1 MSSSPKPA
9 GDRGRQILLKVGL
22 LLALGVVVRNAVAG
36 DSGALVAGLA
46 GGLGALLS
54 LQLSMV
60 WVLVG
65 GRFSGFA
72 VTAVE
77 FGYGRRLLS
86 TRIGGVPVGVRR
98 LPFPFMSVVWAPIRR
113 PGLRWRLVVSAL
125 LQLAV
130 QIGTGLWLLDSAP
143 AWAFPGAV
151 AFLVFAVVMLATF
164 SLPLTI
170 GWVLFRMPFLPAEA
184 LATYALRPGE
194 EHAARALRDGRIED
208 ARAALERVADDGAP
222 GFQSHLVHA
231 GVDLAEG
238 RYTEAAVEV
247 NRALEAKPHPR
258 YAAIAVGLRTASL
271 VGAAETGTL
280 PVTQAVPW
288 LGQTVELLRTW
299 NPMLL
304 RSLAATADLAL
315 LENRREEALKLA
327 GKAAVRTVDRFWEAH
342 AACSH
347 AAALASVGR
356 PEQARAELD
365 RARRAMPGLARIALV
380 ERRIELNVIEVDG
393 PVVGAGSA
401 TS

>member
-9 GDRGRQILLKVGL
+9 AGRGRQILLKVGL
-22 LLALGVVVRNAVAG
+22 ILALGVVVRDGV
-36 DSGALVAGLA
+36 SGSWGPLAAGLTA
-46 GGLGALLS
+46 GLGALLS
-54 LQLSMV
+54 LQLTMV
-60 WVLVG
+60 WVLVL

-77 FGYGRRLLS
+77 LGYGRRLLS
-86 TRIGGVPVGVRR
+86 ARIGGVPVNVRR
-98 LPFPFMSVVWAPIRR
+98 LPFPFVSVVWAPIRR

-125 LQLAV
+125 LQLAA
-130 QIGTGLWLLDSAP
+130 QIGTGLWLLRSAP
-143 AWAFPGAV
+143 AWAFPGAM
-151 AFLVFAVVMLATF
+151 AFLVFALVMLATF
-164 SLPLTI
+164 NLPLTI

-184 LATYALRPGE
+184 LTTYALRPGE
-194 EHAARALRDGRIED
+194 ELAARALRDGRVED

-247 NRALEAKPHPR
+247 NRALEAGPHPR
-258 YAAIAVGLRTASL
+258 YAAVAVGLRTASL

-280 PVTQAVPW
+280 PATQAVPW
-288 LGQTVELLRTW
+288 LGQSVGLLRTW
-299 NPMLL
+299 SPMLL
-304 RSLAATADLAL
+304 RSLPADADLAL
-315 LENRREEALKLA
+315 LENRREEAVRLA
-327 GKAAVRTVDRFWEAH
+327 GKAAGRTVDRFWEAH

-380 ERRIELNVIEVDG
+380 EARIGLNVIEVDDPRESVG
-393 PVVGAGSA
+393 PA